1 MTAIRCIGICTG
13 GGDAPGLNAVIRAA
27 VKSAFL
33 KYQWKVIGIP
43 DGFDGLIWPEKSYE
57 LTLKDVGGILPRG
70 GTILGT
76 TNRGNPFR
84 YCTVENGKEV
94 TRDISDE
101 VIANS
106 RRLGIDAVISIGG
119 DGSQTIALELFH
131 KGMQIVGV
139 PKTIDNDLS
148 ATEVTF
154 GFDTALTT
162 ATDAVDKIHTTAES
176 HHRIMV
182 VEVMGRDA
190 GWIALEAGIAG
201 GAHVILIPEI
211 PFTIQ
216 KVCQF
221 VKHREGYGKRFTIVV
236 VAEGVKLP
244 PELKENRR
252 AGSVGNLIGNA
263 IATSAH
269 KEVRVS
275 VLGHIQ
281 RGGSPTAYD
290 RILATRFGVAA
301 VDLIAQGGFGKMV
314 CLRNE
319 RIEAVDI
326 AEAIGKMKTVNP
338 DGQIVQAAKAIG
350 ISYGDW
356 ARVGVLCSLAAH
368 PCDFA
373 PARFCP
379 GPARKN
385 LLMLTSDS

>member
-1 MTAIRCIGICTG
+1 MSAIRCIGICTG
-13 GGDAPGLNAVIRAA
+13 GGDAPGLNAVIRAV
-27 VKSAFL
+27 VKCAFL
-33 KYQWKVIGIP
+33 KYKWKVIGIP

-57 LTLKDVGGILPRG
+57 LKLRDVSGILPRG

-84 YCTVENGKEV
+84 YCMVENGQEV
-94 TRDISDE
+94 VRDISDT
-101 VIANS
+101 VIANA
-106 RRLGIDAVISIGG
+106 RKLGIDAVISIGG
-119 DGSQTIALELFH
+119 EGSQTIALELFR

-154 GFDTALTT
+154 GFDTAVTT

-190 GWIALEAGIAG
+190 GWIAVQAGIAG

-211 PFTIQ
+211 PFTVEN
-216 KVCQF
+216 VCRF
-221 VKHREGYGKRFTIVV
+221 VRAREGYGKRFTIVV

-244 PELKENRR
+244 PELKDNRR
-252 AGSVGNLIGNA
+252 VGSVGNLIGSA
-263 IATSAH
+263 IAACAD

-281 RGGSPTAYD
+281 RGGTPTPFD

-314 CLRNE
+314 CLRCA
-319 RIEAVDI
+319 RVEAVDI
-326 AEAIGKMKTVNP
+326 AEAIGHLKTVSP
-338 DGQIVQAAKAIG
+338 DGQFVQTAKAIG
-350 ISYGDW
+350 ISFGDSSPQ
-356 ARVGVLCSLAAH
+356 A
-368 PCDFA
+368 
-373 PARFCP
+373 
-379 GPARKN
+379 
-385 LLMLTSDS
+385 